1 MNSPPLERTA
11 ELETE
16 LYQGGLE
23 ERLRALRQL
32 CAQLGPRPH
41 RGTNCHI
48 HTSESF
54 SVFRSPTEAV
64 WQAAR
69 EGLAVLG
76 INDHYTIAGHEEF
89 RRACELAGIAAAFSL
104 EAVAMDRDAEADGLL
119 LNDPDNPG
127 RVYLCGKGVTRNPPD
142 SSVEMRNLARM
153 RAAIERRNREMT
165 EKVDALF
172 KDRLHANGPTWES
185 VRGLTPRGNATER
198 HVAWATL
205 KRLREWAAVRGV
217 SLSEALANC
226 CGAAPQAGAD
236 DAALQIFLRA
246 KLLKAGAPCF
256 VRESEEA
263 FVSVEELRRI
273 FLAFGSIP
281 TYPVHSYPIHPLRA
295 SIRHFQPVEPDINVP
310 RAVCLTQLADR
321 FCSRWHHDLSFAFEV
336 VLDHCDNRFFHPR
349 TDRRFEPR
357 HVTFD
362 AIPGVGGLSGEFGI
376 LVTALG
382 PAVCGVVGAALG
394 AYLKGRQERKA
405 KLRVGLDGVIE
416 AEAQTPEE
424 VEKLVTKAEEIWRRN
439 QPKVIHKR

>member
-1 MNSPPLERTA
+1 MNSPALERTV

-23 ERLRALRQL
+23 QRLSALRQL

-64 WQAAR
+64 WQAAQ

-89 RRACELAGIAAAFSL
+89 RRACEIAGIAAAFSL

-127 RVYLCGKGVTRNPPD
+127 RVYLCGKGVTRDPPD
-142 SSVEMRNLARM
+142 YSTEMRNLARL
-153 RAAIERRNREMT
+153 RAALERRNREMT

-172 KDRLHANGPTWES
+172 KDRLHADGPTWES

-205 KRLREWAAVRGV
+205 ARLREWAAVQGV
-217 SLSEALANC
+217 SLSEALSVC
-226 CGAAPQAGAD
+226 CGAAPRAAAD

-281 TYPVHSYPIHPLRA
+281 TYPVLGN
-295 SIRHFQPVEPDINVP
+295 PVTSGERDIEALLHRLEATGFYAIEVIPHRNTRERLSEIVSTARRRWWPVFNGTEHNTPEARSLLDPFALDPEFEPWFRESAALLLGHQQLVAQGEGGYVDLEGRPTIADP
-310 RAVCLTQLADR
+310 RA
-321 FCSRWHHDLSFAFEV
+321 
-336 VLDHCDNRFFHPR
+336 
-349 TDRRFEPR
+349 RFERFSQAGGSVSRELPR
-357 HVTFD
+357 RGM
-362 AIPGVGGLSGEFGI
+362 P
-376 LVTALG
+376 
-382 PAVCGVVGAALG
+382 
-394 AYLKGRQERKA
+394 
-405 KLRVGLDGVIE
+405 
-416 AEAQTPEE
+416 
-424 VEKLVTKAEEIWRRN
+424 
-439 QPKVIHKR
+439 

>member
-1 MNSPPLERTA
+1 MSSPALESTA
-11 ELETE
+11 KLEAE

-23 ERLRALRQL
+23 QRLSALRRL

-89 RRACELAGIAAAFSL
+89 RRACEIAGIAAAFSL
-104 EAVAMDRDAEADGLL
+104 EAVAMDRAAEAEGLL

-142 SSVEMRNLARM
+142 SSAEMRGLARL
-153 RAAIERRNREMT
+153 RAALERRNREMT
-165 EKVDALF
+165 EKVAALF
-172 KDRLHANGPTWES
+172 QDRLHAAGPTWES
-185 VRGLTPRGNATER
+185 VRALTPRGNATER

-205 KRLREWAAVRGV
+205 ARLREWALTEGV
-217 SLSEALANC
+217 SVTEAIAIC
-226 CGAAPQAGAD
+226 CGAAPPAGAD

-263 FVSVEELRRI
+263 FASVAELRRI

-281 TYPVHSYPIHPLRA
+281 TYPVLGNPITSGELDVGALLDRLEAAGFYAVEVIPHRNTRERLSEIVSTAR
-295 SIRHFQPVEPDINVP
+295 RRWWPVFNGTEHNTPEAKPMLDPFALDPEFEPWFRESTMLLLGHQRLVAQGQAGYVDLEGRPAIADP
-310 RAVCLTQLADR
+310 RA
-321 FCSRWHHDLSFAFEV
+321 
-336 VLDHCDNRFFHPR
+336 
-349 TDRRFEPR
+349 RFER
-357 HVTFD
+357 F
-362 AIPGVGGLSGEFGI
+362 S
-376 LVTALG
+376 
-382 PAVCGVVGAALG
+382 
-394 AYLKGRQERKA
+394 QES
-405 KLRVGLDGVIE
+405 
-416 AEAQTPEE
+416 E
-424 VEKLVTKAEEIWRRN
+424 VRSQKSE
-439 QPKVIHKR
+439 

>member
-1 MNSPPLERTA
+1 MNNPDMQSTA
-11 ELETE
+11 ELATE
-16 LYQGGLE
+16 LYKGGLE
-23 ERLRALRQL
+23 ERLSALRQL

-89 RRACELAGIAAAFSL
+89 RRACEIAGIEAVFSL
-104 EAVAMDRDAEADGLL
+104 EAVAMDRVAEADGLL

-127 RVYLCGKGVTRNPPD
+127 RVYLCGKGVTRNPPA
-142 SSVEMRNLARM
+142 SSTEMRNLARM
-153 RAAIERRNREMT
+153 RAALERRNREMT

-172 KDRLHANGPTWES
+172 KDRLYADGPTWES

-198 HVAWATL
+198 HLAWATL
-205 KRLREWAAVRGV
+205 ARLREWAAAQGV
-217 SLSEALANC
+217 SLSEAIANC
-226 CGAAPQAGAD
+226 CGAAPPAGAD

-281 TYPVHSYPIHPLRA
+281 TYPVLGNPVTSGERDIEALLDRLEATGFHAIEVIPHRNTRQRLSEIVSTARRRWWPVFNGTEHNTPEARSLLDPFALDPEFEPWFRESAALLLGHQRLVAQGEEGYVDLEGRPTISDSRA
-295 SIRHFQPVEPDINVP
+295 
-310 RAVCLTQLADR
+310 
-321 FCSRWHHDLSFAFEV
+321 
-336 VLDHCDNRFFHPR
+336 
-349 TDRRFEPR
+349 RFER
-357 HVTFD
+357 FSQ
-362 AIPGVGGLSGEFGI
+362 A
-376 LVTALG
+376 
-382 PAVCGVVGAALG
+382 
-394 AYLKGRQERKA
+394 GR
-405 KLRVGLDGVIE
+405 
-416 AEAQTPEE
+416 
-424 VEKLVTKAEEIWRRN
+424 
-439 QPKVIHKR
+439 